1 MLKKRKHK
9 VKRRNTELSLPLV
22 PATAHAPESKVP
34 ASAPPAHTQ
43 QCSQHLK
50 LVDLCD
56 SPTHATPVWAQVS
69 KNDIKISFAVF
80 RAFLL
85 TRQHLDFSQIFHNS
99 TIFAIADF
107 QIFCFYMLQT
117 NKKMAQFGDKPL
129 EGDHILTFS
138 ILNNWKILVF
148 NKICNGMYSAKKIIC
163 KINDMM

>member
-56 SPTHATPVWAQVS
+56 SPTHATPVWAQVP
-69 KNDIKISFAVF
+69 KNDIKISFAGSF
-80 RAFLL
+80 
-85 TRQHLDFSQIFHNS
+85 
-99 TIFAIADF
+99 
-107 QIFCFYMLQT
+107 
-117 NKKMAQFGDKPL
+117 
-129 EGDHILTFS
+129 
-138 ILNNWKILVF
+138 
-148 NKICNGMYSAKKIIC
+148 
-163 KINDMM
+163 